1 MNVASLVSNRYTE
14 IENRK
19 KSLKQKSA
27 DDAYRKNAQYFKP
40 IFNPALEELVGLL
53 TGKKEQ
59 EHQPEV
65 QAAIHDLK
73 QNRETTAQDE
83 GATSIINEKDL
94 ITEEHTAASK
104 QQSILISQSEAHDQ
118 TMAILEDVRYAAL
131 ASENPYKQDNQVA
144 SIVANNIQG
153 QSSQTSDSSKVIQ
166 LNGQE
171 QDETAKQRLFKKAI
185 SRYSF
190 HVQMA
195 RQGFQFAQPSIYLA
209 V

>member
-1 MNVASLVSNRYTE
+1 MNVASLVSNHYTE

-19 KSLKQKSA
+19 RALRQKSA

-40 IFNPALEELVGLL
+40 KFNPALEELVGLL

-65 QAAIHDLK
+65 QAAIRDLQQHK
-73 QNRETTAQDE
+73 GKVVRAMVETD
-83 GATSIINEKDL
+83 ATVEKSRN
-94 ITEEHTAASK
+94 TEKMKEDYVSGSFI
-104 QQSILISQSEAHDQ
+104 QQ
-118 TMAILEDVRYAAL
+118 T
-131 ASENPYKQDNQVA
+131 
-144 SIVANNIQG
+144 QG
-153 QSSQTSDSSKVIQ
+153 QSTQESKSSKVIQ
-166 LNGQE
+166 INGQE
-171 QDETAKQRLFKKAI
+171 IVENATTADRAKVVREKVKQRLFEKAI

-195 RQGFQFAQPSIYLA
+195 KQGFQFAQPTIYRA